1 MRIHNMPYHIVT
13 GKRHFTLKS
22 QLDYESCHGWFDKN
36 AFEYPL
42 VDHAQL
48 FTISCGGKKTKLMV
62 AYGYYNERSCDQ
74 LQKLQHFLIDKDK
87 RGHFRS
93 IYTLAKEEED
103 FRGRPSSSE
112 MIKLMM
118 STETLDESTWKKIAA
133 FSFDD
138 RYDVKQI
145 LGSQPSL

>member
-1 MRIHNMPYHIVT
+1 M
-13 GKRHFTLKS
+13 
-22 QLDYESCHGWFDKN
+22 
-36 AFEYPL
+36 
-42 VDHAQL
+42 
-48 FTISCGGKKTKLMV
+48 FTISCRGKKSKVMV

-145 LGSQPSL
+145 LGSEHSL